1 MVIYFFVTFA
11 SLNRYFATRKM
22 TKAMM
27 MKLIS
32 SPRNAPPSDLEGP
45 DGEYRGLPVPAG
57 LPGAVLVI
65 VLALLGI
72 TL

>member
-11 SLNRYFATRKM
+11 SLNRYFVTRKM

-32 SPRNAPPSDLEGP
+32 SPRNAPHPILKGP
-45 DGEYRGLPVPAG
+45 MANTAVFQSSPGCPARSWPV
-57 LPGAVLVI
+57 L
-65 VLALLGI
+65 LALFGS